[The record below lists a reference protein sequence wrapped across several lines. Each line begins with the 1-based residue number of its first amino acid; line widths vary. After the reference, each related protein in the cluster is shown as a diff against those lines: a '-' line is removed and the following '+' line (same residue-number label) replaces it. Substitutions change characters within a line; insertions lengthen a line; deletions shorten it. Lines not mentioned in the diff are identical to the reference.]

1 MFRRLTVDVRTFLK
15 SFLGTS
21 DRIYSKKQ
29 PVQFFSC
36 SKSKSIG
43 LSGDI
48 VWIYS
53 MKVLNMSHDLTKP
66 HDYMIKRSR
75 NFMIGS
81 SSWYVTTLPSLLAIH
96 IVVVEIRFYFP
107 RDQVR
112 LRD

>member
-1 MFRRLTVDVRTFLK
+1 MTL
-15 SFLGTS
+15 
-21 DRIYSKKQ
+21 Q
-29 PVQFFSC
+29 
-36 SKSKSIG
+36 
-43 LSGDI
+43 
-48 VWIYS
+48 
-53 MKVLNMSHDLTKP
+53 NH
-66 HDYMIKRSR
+66 MIKRSS

>member
-66 HDYMIKRSR
+66 HD
-75 NFMIGS
+75 
-81 SSWYVTTLPSLLAIH
+81 
-96 IVVVEIRFYFP
+96 
-107 RDQVR
+107 
-112 LRD
+112 